1 MLASILRNFE
11 HIPTTDTMAFR
22 RIASTK
28 KSAGI
33 ALLRCNIAGAASLA
47 PRNAWLCR
55 RGSADKRW
63 REPGEPDIAR
73 SI

>member
-28 KSAGI
+28 VCCQNAA
-33 ALLRCNIAGAASLA
+33 ALQYRLA
-47 PRNAWLCR
+47 
-55 RGSADKRW
+55 D
-63 REPGEPDIAR
+63 GERI
-73 SI
+73 S